1 MPQVFDLWQ
10 DPQERYDIF
19 MNNFT
24 ERTWMGVV
32 MEQELKK
39 IMATYV
45 QYPPRKVQSYG
56 YTGPITL
63 SDYERLQSVR
73 EILAKEGVHV
83 PMPTGN

>member
-1 MPQVFDLWQ
+1 MAVP
-10 DPQERYDIF
+10 
-19 MNNFT
+19 
-24 ERTWMGVV
+24 

-63 SDYERLQSVR
+63 SQYFRLQGIR
-73 EILAKEGVHV
+73 EQLKNEGINLSL
-83 PMPTGN
+83 PTGN